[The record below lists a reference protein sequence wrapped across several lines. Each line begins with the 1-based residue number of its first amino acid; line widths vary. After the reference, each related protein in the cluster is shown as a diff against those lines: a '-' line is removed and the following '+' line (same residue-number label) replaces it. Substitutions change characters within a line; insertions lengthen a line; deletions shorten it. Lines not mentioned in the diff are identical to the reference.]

1 MGRVVPGS
9 PAARGRN
16 VWLGDLLE
24 SVDERAVPIGPGS
37 VEAARLLIE
46 ASGDVV
52 TLGIRRPVE
61 GDELE
66 KVAVLALSYLQYSL
80 LPTTYYTHY
89 FLTTN

>member
-61 GDELE
+61 GDVLE
-66 KVAVLALSYLQYSL
+66 KVAALVLSYLQYSVL
-80 LPTTYYTHY
+80 TYYLLCSLLSY
-89 FLTTN
+89 Y